1 MILTNRRKRKN
12 ISKGFHGKGG
22 SRVLLLRMG
31 RVDKGDREGFAQR
44 SGAGGSWMQT
54 VEGGHVGRRASVVRG
69 GAELE
74 VNFRKYIGL
83 GSGARI
89 P

>member
-31 RVDKGDREGFAQR
+31 RVDKGDRASHKGQEREVHGCRQWREVTWAEGPAW
-44 SGAGGSWMQT
+44 SVAGQSW
-54 VEGGHVGRRASVVRG
+54 
-69 GAELE
+69 
-74 VNFRKYIGL
+74 K
-83 GSGARI
+83 
-89 P
+89 